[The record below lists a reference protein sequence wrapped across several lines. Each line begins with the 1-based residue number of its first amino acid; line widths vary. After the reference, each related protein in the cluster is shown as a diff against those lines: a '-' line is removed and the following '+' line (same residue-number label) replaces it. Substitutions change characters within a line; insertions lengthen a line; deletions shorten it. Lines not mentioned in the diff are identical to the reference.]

1 MRKSKRERERERERE
16 SLSCC
21 AVCTHVVVRARVLK
35 VEEAWAGRPR
45 SKGSGEKPRD
55 NNKDKAN
62 MKHVL

>member
-1 MRKSKRERERERERE
+1 MTRRERERERERE

-21 AVCTHVVVRARVLK
+21 AVCTCVIVRASVLK
-35 VEEAWAGRPR
+35 EEKAWAGRPR

-62 MKHVL
+62 MKYVL